1 MKKKLLI
8 FIVGI
13 LSLFMAVGCKKT
25 TKTEVPIKDDGI
37 SIHTDLQ
44 EAYLKDDYDNF
55 SKYATGVEN
64 LSTPKPVVLTFGEDV
79 IALSNNYTVYLSESN
94 TFTTYKTYESTTTS
108 VSIYNLKIHTE
119 YFWKVNNGS
128 VESATFNFTTTS
140 KGPRNINA
148 GELTNVRDL
157 GGWEIEGGYVNQGLM
172 YRTSKFNADES
183 TELLINQDGINVF
196 VNELGV
202 KTEIDLRKVTENGD
216 ITTSPL
222 GNKVSYIFIPMN
234 SSGNILTLNPDEIV
248 QVFKVFANRDN
259 YPICFHCSIGTDR
272 TGLIAF
278 LVNALCGVKEADL
291 YRDYLFS
298 NFGNIGSMRTP
309 SAIKDYIKKINLKSG
324 KTLQEK
330 TFNYLIDLG
339 LTEAELNNVI
349 DIMTK

>member
-1 MKKKLLI
+1 MKKKLVI
-8 FIVGI
+8 FIFSI
-13 LSLFMAVGCKKT
+13 LSLFMIVGCKKT
-25 TKTEVPIKDDGI
+25 TTKVEPVVDTGI

-44 EAYLKDDYDNF
+44 EAYLADDYDNF

-64 LSTPKPVVLTFGEDV
+64 LSTPKAIVLTFGEDV
-79 IALSNNYTVYLSESN
+79 IALSSNYTVYLSESN

-108 VSIYNLKIHTE
+108 VSIYNLKIHTD
-119 YFWKVNNGS
+119 YYWKVNNGS
-128 VESATFNFTTTS
+128 SESQVFTFTTIS

-148 GELTNVRDL
+148 GELTNVRDV
-157 GGWEIEGGYVNQGLM
+157 GGWEIEGGYINQGLI

-183 TELLINQDGINVF
+183 TELIINQDGINVF
-196 VNELGV
+196 VNELGI

-216 ITTSPL
+216 ITASPL
-222 GNKVSYIFIPMN
+222 GSSVNYIFIPMN

-248 QVFKVFANRDN
+248 QVFKVFANRNN

-278 LVNALCGVKEADL
+278 LLNALCGVKEADL

-309 SAIKDYIKKINLKSG
+309 SAIKNYIKAINLKSG
-324 KTLQEK
+324 KTLKEK
-330 TFNYLIDLG
+330 TFNYLIGLG
-339 LTEAELNNVI
+339 LTEAELNSVI
-349 DIMTK
+349 EIMTK